1 MTHKTKSYHYT
12 ISYPFRTLM
21 DEQLYHTTV
30 SGSLERLVLSV
41 QKLLHS
47 E

>member
-1 MTHKTKSYHYT
+1 VDEQLYHT
-12 ISYPFRTLM
+12 TVSGSLV

-30 SGSLERLVLSV
+30 SGSLERLVLSL

>member
-1 MTHKTKSYHYT
+1 MTHKTKSYQYT
-12 ISYPFRTLM
+12 ISCPRTLV

-30 SGSLERLVLSV
+30 SGSLERLVLSL